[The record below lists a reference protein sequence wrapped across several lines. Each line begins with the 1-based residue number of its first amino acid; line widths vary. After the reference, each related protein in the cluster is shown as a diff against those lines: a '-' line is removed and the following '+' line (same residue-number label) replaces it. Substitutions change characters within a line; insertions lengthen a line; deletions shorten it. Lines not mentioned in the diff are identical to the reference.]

1 MNLTSQQ
8 IDGASHIQRGT
19 SHLINPLWKLPYRQ
33 AQRNVSMVL
42 LSPYK
47 LTIKIKPSEVENIP
61 FSGSE
66 GQPWGFCGRET
77 LRAWGMGLDYGE
89 GPWTL
94 AGTGV
99 AVILYR
105 RKQRMC
111 GSNSRDL

>member
-1 MNLTSQQ
+1 
-8 IDGASHIQRGT
+8 
-19 SHLINPLWKLPYRQ
+19 
-33 AQRNVSMVL
+33 
-42 LSPYK
+42 
-47 LTIKIKPSEVENIP
+47 
-61 FSGSE
+61 
-66 GQPWGFCGRET
+66 
-77 LRAWGMGLDYGE
+77 MGLDYGE